1 MRGGLNEKLSRG
13 AARVWRDT
21 RPGESPRVIR
31 AHMAV
36 LQILTVPNPL
46 LTKKCRPVGPGEFGE
61 ELARFVSDLA
71 ETMYA
76 APGVGLAAP
85 QCGDLRRVIVVD
97 PGNCTREQDD
107 DGRPTNP
114 RFLAL
119 VNPQIIEASSDKMV
133 YEEGCLSFPAIRGD
147 IERPDAIT
155 VKFHDERGVPHV
167 LSCDGLFAR
176 CIQHEADHL
185 NGVLFIDRMKKPVRA
200 SVDDAVKALAKATRE
215 AAKPTLS
222 P

>member
-1 MRGGLNEKLSRG
+1 VRGGLNEKLSRG

-133 YEEGCLSFPAIRGD
+133 YEEGCLSVPDFEENIARPRRVHIRYL
-147 IERPDAIT
+147 
-155 VKFHDERGVPHV
+155 DERGVPWQRWFEGYDAIV
-167 LSCDGLFAR
+167 V
-176 CIQHEADHL
+176 QHEMDHL
-185 NGVLFIDRMKKPVRA
+185 EGVVILDRVSRMKKGRYLAKRTKVRVRA
-200 SVDDAVKALAKATRE
+200 DGSLE
-215 AAKPTLS
+215 Y
-222 P
+222 